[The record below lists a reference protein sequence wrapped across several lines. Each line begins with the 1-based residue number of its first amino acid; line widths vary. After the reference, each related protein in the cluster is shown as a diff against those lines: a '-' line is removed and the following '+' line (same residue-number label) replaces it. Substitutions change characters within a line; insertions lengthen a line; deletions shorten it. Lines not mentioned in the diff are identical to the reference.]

1 MNTEQAIETAYTNHI
16 GALYKA
22 LSQAILLAKGDE
34 AEVTVAETRFRKG
47 LAHAADIRARARR
60 LANLD

>member
-34 AEVTVAETRFRKG
+34 TEVTVAEARFQKG
-47 LAHAADIRARARR
+47 LTHAADIRARARR